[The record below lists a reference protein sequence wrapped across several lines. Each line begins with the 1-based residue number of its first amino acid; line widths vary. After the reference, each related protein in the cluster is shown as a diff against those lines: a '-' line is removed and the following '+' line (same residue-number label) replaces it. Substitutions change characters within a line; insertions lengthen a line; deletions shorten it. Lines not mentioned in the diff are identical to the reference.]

1 MGKTEEKMVAELMKR
16 VEANDAASNFLLA
29 NSYQN
34 GLGIQQDHAKAIE
47 LYVRAAELGCIGAH
61 CHLADFYFQGGSLKK
76 AKFHYEAAAMAGN
89 ELARCNIGLM
99 ELKSGNIERA
109 IKHWTIAASAG
120 HYDAMHGMRQLF
132 EKGVVSRNAIDT
144 TLTAYNISCA
154 EMRSEARDA
163 FIQVI
168 KLFP

>member
-1 MGKTEEKMVAELMKR
+1 
-16 VEANDAASNFLLA
+16 
-29 NSYQN
+29 
-34 GLGIQQDHAKAIE
+34 
-47 LYVRAAELGCIGAH
+47 
-61 CHLADFYFQGGSLKK
+61 
-76 AKFHYEAAAMAGN
+76 MAGH
-89 ELARCNIGLM
+89 EVARCNLDGLEAESRNM
-99 ELKSGNIERA
+99 ELA
-109 IKHWTIAASAG
+109 HKHWTIAASAG

-168 KLFP
+168 KFFL